1 MDERNIV
8 QSLVYDRLRIDAFSK
23 FHRSLREFGM
33 KAMDFIEEQV
43 PGQTRRQFVTA
54 AIVSCREIEMED
66 LKCIIDANNKLN
78 VLQTT
83 NTKVKVHDYFL
94 LFKRI
99 VVILNLPSP
108 KIHGECRLFDPHCRI
123 RREICEIYNPSD
135 FKQTNNIHFLNK
147 MKQHFFQICGQ
158 WEKYVICVFTFFIP
172 CTIPGHMC
180 SKLLCEFATQ
190 NNEQLILSYAEV
202 HNLTNPKIAW
212 SDMKNCE
219 NLYCMH
225 SKDVHFISVV
235 DLPLTDINETI
246 EAWLFDDED
255 YPECS
260 RLVRRF
266 AKRTSK
272 RKLYRTCK
280 EKHTT
285 WERYRNRIMEELYY
299 A

>member
-1 MDERNIV
+1 MAECTIV
-8 QSLVYDRLRIDAFSK
+8 QSLVYDRLRINAFSK

-43 PGQTRRQFVTA
+43 PGQTRREFVTA

-78 VLQTT
+78 ILQTT
-83 NTKVKVHDYFL
+83 NKKVKVHDYFL
-94 LFKRI
+94 LFKRV

-123 RREICEIYNPSD
+123 RREICEIDNPSE
-135 FKQTNNIHFLNK
+135 FKQTNNINFLNK
-147 MKQHFFQICGQ
+147 MKHNFFQICGQ

-180 SKLLCEFATQ
+180 SKVLCEFATQ
-190 NNEQLILSYAEV
+190 NNEQLILSYSEV

-212 SDMKNCE
+212 SDMKTCKNV
-219 NLYCMH
+219 YCMH
-225 SKDVHFISVV
+225 SKDMHFIAVV
-235 DLPLTDINETI
+235 DIPLTDINETI
-246 EAWLFDDED
+246 EAWLFDDDD

-260 RLVRRF
+260 RLVRRH

-272 RKLYRTCK
+272 RKLYRKCK
-280 EKHTT
+280 EKHNT
-285 WERYRNRIMEELYY
+285 WEIYRNRIMEELYFI
-299 A
+299 